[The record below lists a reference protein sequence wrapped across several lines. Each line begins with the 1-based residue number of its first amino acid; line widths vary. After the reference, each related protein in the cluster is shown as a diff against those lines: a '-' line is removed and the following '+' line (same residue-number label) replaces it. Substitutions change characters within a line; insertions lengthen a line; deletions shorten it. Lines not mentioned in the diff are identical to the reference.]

1 MRVEFHRSAF
11 KHGLDRNAILHG
23 LEHALIVIELEP
35 AADPPRILAIGADR
49 AGNLLEIVWLELDGG
64 AEMVIHAMPLRSA
77 FYALLPTQGDSP

>member
-11 KHGLDRNAILHG
+11 KHGLDCNAILHG

-35 AADPPRILAIGADR
+35 AADPPRILAFGADR

-64 AEMVIHAMPLRSA
+64 AEMVIHAVPLRPA